1 MSLIYRWQQVVTYEV
16 EMLDVGDIDEETG
29 EVAHNT
35 EAEARESAEQWQRSA
50 MPIEYYPED
59 FVIVTEGPVEFLGL
73 KRE

>member
-1 MSLIYRWQQVVTYEV
+1 MSLIYRWQQVVTYKI

-29 EVAHNT
+29 EVAYST

-73 KRE
+73 KRR